1 MVLPHR
7 DGRAVEASSLSSSIR
22 VSIAVLL
29 AAVACAADAPKRIIS
44 ASPNVTEILYGVG
57 AFDRVIAVSD
67 YCTYPPAVKSLPHI
81 GKWQDNNMEQIVS
94 LRPDLLIMSDVQEPL
109 FGPQLRQL
117 GIHIVAAPTR
127 TLDDTFRAIE
137 VIGRATGHETQARE
151 LEARVRLRL
160 DAVRHRTSRLS
171 RRRVLMVVDRTPG
184 TLRDLYVATPGS
196 FLADLIEIAGGLCIT
211 APVPIGYSKINK
223 EAVLALAP
231 DLIIDFVHG
240 STSRLGEDPY
250 SVWRDLSELKAVRE
264 RQVYPLRNE
273 FLPHSS
279 QFVADT
285 AELLARII
293 HPETAGG
300 KKAAP

>member
-1 MVLPHR
+1 MRLPPVTTSPPFSAKPGRRCTGSTEFARRISALVTGYRSRSSKRSGFSCARKTWLTRVILKMVLPHQ
-7 DGRAVEASSLSSSIR
+7 DGRALEASSLSSSIR

-137 VIGRATGHETQARE
+137 VIGRATDHEIQARE
-151 LEARVRLRL
+151 LEIRVRSRL
-160 DAVRHRTSRLS
+160 DAV
-171 RRRVLMVVDRTPG
+171 
-184 TLRDLYVATPGS
+184 
-196 FLADLIEIAGGLCIT
+196 
-211 APVPIGYSKINK
+211 
-223 EAVLALAP
+223 
-231 DLIIDFVHG
+231 
-240 STSRLGEDPY
+240 
-250 SVWRDLSELKAVRE
+250 
-264 RQVYPLRNE
+264 
-273 FLPHSS
+273 
-279 QFVADT
+279 
-285 AELLARII
+285 
-293 HPETAGG
+293 
-300 KKAAP
+300 